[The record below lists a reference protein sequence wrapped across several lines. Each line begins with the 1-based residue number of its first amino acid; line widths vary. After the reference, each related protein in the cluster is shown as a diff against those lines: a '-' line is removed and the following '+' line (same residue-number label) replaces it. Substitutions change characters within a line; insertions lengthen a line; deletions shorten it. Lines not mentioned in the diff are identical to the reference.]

1 MDYSLT
7 NKIGIYEATA
17 RREGGKREKV
27 LPYSGIPTSKCKV
40 NDAIRKP
47 LSDNHHMF

>member
-1 MDYSLT
+1 MDYRLM

-17 RREGGKREKV
+17 RKRRREREKV
-27 LPYSGIPTSKCKV
+27 LPYSGIPTSKRKV